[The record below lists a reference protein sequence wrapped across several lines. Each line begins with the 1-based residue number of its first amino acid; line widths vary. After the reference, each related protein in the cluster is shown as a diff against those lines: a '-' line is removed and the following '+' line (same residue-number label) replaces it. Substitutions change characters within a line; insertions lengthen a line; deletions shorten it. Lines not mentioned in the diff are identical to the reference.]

1 MKYKVYTDGSCVT
14 SSKLGGY
21 GVVVLDEKETIVF
34 VEHEAYS
41 NTTNNRMELRA
52 FLVALEYVT
61 SHCQEGDEIE
71 CFTDSAYI
79 SNCFAQNWYKTWQA
93 NGWRTSNRLKVKN
106 VDLWKPIIKNFNQT
120 KVQSIIFNIEK
131 VKSHSGIK
139 WNEYVDDIANSWRG
153 LDDEKDFIVDQD

>member
-106 VDLWKPIIKNFNQT
+106 VDLWLRLLAAMKPHDIELIWVKGHNGHEFNERCDKLAVASSKSDNLLT
-120 KVQSIIFNIEK
+120 DSI
-131 VKSHSGIK
+131 
-139 WNEYVDDIANSWRG
+139 
-153 LDDEKDFIVDQD
+153 